1 MKYVFSWR
9 GKGGRKC
16 WGPIISSQIQTK
28 LYLPN
33 LGRKYRMEN
42 NDKSSLFFL
51 TILPLAC
58 SFFFFFLTF
67 SLLLFLCLFLMLSHF
82 FFSLL
87 SSSVLICDYS
97 CQFWV
102 LNFLCFLFFIKFYL
116 KKMKASFI
124 EFHTQNF
131 NKNIT

>member
-16 WGPIISSQIQTK
+16 WGLIISSHIQTK

-42 NDKSSLFFL
+42 NDKSSLLFL

-58 SFFFFFLTF
+58 SFFFFYLTF

-82 FFSLL
+82 FFL
-87 SSSVLICDYS
+87 SSFFFCAHLWLFLSVLG
-97 CQFWV
+97 
-102 LNFLCFLFFIKFYL
+102 LEFLVFSFFYKILFKENEGLIHRISYTKF
-116 KKMKASFI
+116 
-124 EFHTQNF
+124 
-131 NKNIT
+131 

>member
-42 NDKSSLFFL
+42 NDKSSLLFL

-58 SFFFFFLTF
+58 SFFFFFNFFPSSFFVSF
-67 SLLLFLCLFLMLSHF
+67 SCVVSF
-82 FFSLL
+82 FFYLL